1 VPKKKGRGG
10 QNFNT
15 LIRKISYTYHFDHI
29 ISRHDLKYHAQQ
41 ESMHAQHAN
50 GNPCPR
56 SYMNAHHQTD
66 THTCTHR
73 QNSVSISSSKNP
85 AHMIHTHLVR
95 EDHPLLSRR
104 RTSSGPG
111 MPSSSFPPISSSST
125 FKNSEKKI
133 GKPPLKTETPPNST
147 YKQKRSLHKENQF
160 TVLSQKIFM
169 PD

>member
-1 VPKKKGRGG
+1 
-10 QNFNT
+10 
-15 LIRKISYTYHFDHI
+15 
-29 ISRHDLKYHAQQ
+29 
-41 ESMHAQHAN
+41 
-50 GNPCPR
+50 
-56 SYMNAHHQTD
+56 
-66 THTCTHR
+66 
-73 QNSVSISSSKNP
+73 
-85 AHMIHTHLVR
+85 
-95 EDHPLLSRR
+95 
-104 RTSSGPG
+104 